1 MDAAAATAAL
11 AGLFATSFVIGL
23 SGAVM
28 PGTVLAV
35 TILHSSRLGF
45 KAGPLV
51 ILGHA
56 ILEGSLVVA
65 LVLGLGGVLNRPL
78 VSGAIGG
85 VGALIL
91 LWMAWGMLRSLP
103 GLRLDLATA
112 ETAASG
118 GLGSHAAPVR
128 DGLLLSLANPYFLLW
143 WATVGLGLITMTMQM
158 GLGALG
164 LLVFYA
170 GHICA
175 DLSWYSLVSLV
186 VTKGRRWLSDRMHR
200 RVVGACALCL
210 LGFGVYFGVFAW
222 QQISGA

>member
-1 MDAAAATAAL
+1 MEPLATAAVL
-11 AGLFATSFVIGL
+11 AGMFVTSFVVGL

-35 TILHSSRLGF
+35 TITHSTRLGF
-45 KAGPLV
+45 KAGPLI

-56 ILEGSLVVA
+56 ILEGSLVAA
-65 LVLGLGGVLNRPL
+65 LALGLGNVLHRPL

-85 VGALIL
+85 GGSLIL

-103 GLRLDLATA
+103 GLKLDL
-112 ETAASG
+112 EPGAAAPG
-118 GLGSHAAPVR
+118 GLRHAAAPVK
-128 DGLLLSLANPYFLLW
+128 DGFLLSLVNPYFLLW
-143 WATVGLGLITMTMQM
+143 WATVGLGLITMVVQK

-170 GHICA
+170 GHISA
-175 DLSWYSLVSLV
+175 DLAWYSLVSLV
-186 VTKGRRWLSDRMHR
+186 VAKGRRWLSDRVHR
-200 RVVGACALCL
+200 AVVGTCALCL

-222 QQISGA
+222 RQLW

>member
-1 MDAAAATAAL
+1 MNIWVDSLGL
-11 AGLFATSFVIGL
+11 AGLFVTSFVIGL

-35 TILHSSRLGF
+35 TILHSARLGF

-65 LVLGLGGVLNRPL
+65 LVLGLGGVLNQPL

-85 VGALIL
+85 VGSLIL

-103 GLRLDLATA
+103 GLQLAL
-112 ETAASG
+112 EPGAAAPA
-118 GLGSHAAPVR
+118 GLKSSAAPVR

-164 LLVFYA
+164 LLVFYL

-186 VTKGRRWLSDRMHR
+186 VTKGRRWLSDRLHR

-222 QQISGA
+222 RQIWGA